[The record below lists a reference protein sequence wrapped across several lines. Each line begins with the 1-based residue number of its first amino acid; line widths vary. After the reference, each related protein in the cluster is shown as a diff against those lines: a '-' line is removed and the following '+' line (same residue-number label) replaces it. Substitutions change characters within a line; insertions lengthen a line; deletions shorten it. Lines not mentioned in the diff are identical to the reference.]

1 MDDVKRDDFVVGETY
16 EIEAGG
22 QVFPLKLDES
32 RALPHSLRETGEGFE
47 LNFRGP
53 ASPILPQGIYRLT
66 RGEQA
71 WELFIVP
78 LGPPKDDP
86 GVVAY
91 EVIFN

>member
-1 MDDVKRDDFVVGETY
+1 MEDVKREDFVVGEIY

-22 QVFPLKLDES
+22 HVFPLKLEES
-32 RALPHSLRETGEGFE
+32 RALPHSLRATGEGFE
-47 LNFRGP
+47 LTFRGP

-66 RGEQA
+66 RADDA

-78 LGPPKDDP
+78 LGPPKD
-86 GVVAY
+86 GQGGTSY